1 MGGGAVTGNVIRPA
15 FAYRPLS
22 DASMGRQI
30 PVMPSTPQR
39 LADLLVPSRICMP
52 LLAGSVADAAAALCE
67 VLDLSGALSHA
78 DLLRERI
85 EEARSEDIVGLADRG
100 FVLHYR
106 TEAVRDVVVAIGI
119 APQEVVRVLDDQSL
133 QRGRV
138 VALVCAPPRQMARHL
153 QVVRAL
159 VRVLANP
166 DSVAAVLATETPAQV
181 LVLPQF
187 TGKELPAQLTVR
199 ELMSER
205 PRTVGP
211 EVPLRSAVLEMLRAG
226 LGGLPVVD
234 ESHRVIGM
242 LSERELL
249 RDLLSHYLPRAGGA
263 NALQPPA
270 AARRTVRDIMTR
282 QVLCV
287 APEQPI
293 AEVASLML
301 NKDVDRVPVVKD
313 DRLVGFLTRGD
324 IVRKLIGS

>member
-1 MGGGAVTGNVIRPA
+1 
-15 FAYRPLS
+15 
-22 DASMGRQI
+22 
-30 PVMPSTPQR
+30 MPIKPQR
-39 LADLLVPSRICMP
+39 LADLFVTSRVVMP
-52 LLAGSVADAAAALCE
+52 LTAGTVADAAAALC
-67 VLDLSGALSHA
+67 VSLDESGALSNG

-85 EEARSEDIVGLADRG
+85 EEARSEDIVGLADRA

-106 TEAVRDVVVAIGI
+106 TDAVRDLVVSIGI
-119 APQEVVRVLDDQSL
+119 APKDVVRILDDDEL
-133 QRGRV
+133 QRARLV
-138 VALVCAPPRQMARHL
+138 VLVCAPPRQMARHL
-153 QVVRAL
+153 QVVNAL
-159 VRVLANP
+159 VRVLSNP
-166 DSVAAVLATETPAQV
+166 LTVAAALAVDSPAR
-181 LVLPQF
+181 LLALPQF

-211 EVPLRSAVLEMLRAG
+211 DVPLRSAVLEMLRAG

-234 ESHRVIGM
+234 ESNRVIGM

-249 RDLLSHYLPRAGGA
+249 RDLLSHYLPRAGDV
-263 NALQPPA
+263 NAPQPPA

-287 APEQPI
+287 APEQPL

>member
-1 MGGGAVTGNVIRPA
+1 
-15 FAYRPLS
+15 
-22 DASMGRQI
+22 
-30 PVMPSTPQR
+30 MPITPQR
-39 LADLLVPSRICMP
+39 LADLLVASRVIMP
-52 LLAGSVADAAAALCE
+52 LTAGTVADAAEALC
-67 VLDLSGALSHA
+67 VSLDESGALSNA

-85 EEARSEDIVGLADRG
+85 EEARSEDIVGLADRA

-106 TEAVRDVVVAIGI
+106 TDAVRDLVVSIGVA
-119 APQEVVRVLDDQSL
+119 PKDVVRVLDDNEL
-133 QRGRV
+133 QRARLV
-138 VALVCAPPRQMARHL
+138 VLVCAPPRQMARHL
-153 QVVRAL
+153 QVVSAL
-159 VRVLANP
+159 VRVLSNP
-166 DSVAAVLATETPAQV
+166 ATVAAALAAETPAQ
-181 LVLPQF
+181 LVALAQF

-211 EVPLRSAVLEMLRAG
+211 EAPLRSAVLEMLRAG

-234 ESHRVIGM
+234 ESNRVIGM

-249 RDLLSHYLPRAGGA
+249 RDLLSHYLPRAGGV

-287 APEQPI
+287 APEQPL

>member
-1 MGGGAVTGNVIRPA
+1 MST
-15 FAYRPLS
+15 
-22 DASMGRQI
+22 
-30 PVMPSTPQR
+30 TPQR
-39 LADLLVPSRICMP
+39 LADLLVASRILLP
-52 LLAGSVADAAAALCE
+52 LLAGSVADAAEELC
-67 VLDLSGALSHA
+67 VSLDQSGALSNA

-85 EEARSEDIVGLADRG
+85 EEARAEDIVGLADRA

-106 TEAVRDVVVAIGI
+106 TEAVRDLVVAVGV
-119 APQEVVRVLDDQSL
+119 APKAVVRSLDDDEL
-133 QRGRV
+133 QRARLV
-138 VALVCAPPRQMARHL
+138 VLVCAPPRQMARHL
-153 QVVRAL
+153 QVVRAF
-159 VRVLANP
+159 VRVLSDPTN
-166 DSVAAVLATETPAQV
+166 VAAVLMAETPAQ
-181 LVLPQF
+181 LPALPPF

-199 ELMSER
+199 ELMTER

-211 EVPLRSAVLEMLRAG
+211 EAPLRTAVLEMLRAG

-234 ESHRVIGM
+234 ESNRVIGM

-249 RDLLSHYLPRAGGA
+249 RDLLSHYLPRAGSV

-287 APEQPI
+287 APEQPL

>member
-1 MGGGAVTGNVIRPA
+1 
-15 FAYRPLS
+15 
-22 DASMGRQI
+22 
-30 PVMPSTPQR
+30 MPTSPQR
-39 LADLLVPSRICMP
+39 VSDLLVASRIVMP
-52 LLAGSVADAAAALCE
+52 LVAGTVADAAEALCRA
-67 VLDLSGALSHA
+67 LDRSGALSNA

-85 EEARSEDIVGLADRG
+85 EEARSEDLVALADRA

-106 TEAVRDVVVAIGI
+106 TDAVRDLVVSIGVA
-119 APQEVVRVLDDQSL
+119 PNDVVRVLDDHAM
-133 QRGRV
+133 QRARLV
-138 VALVCAPPRQMARHL
+138 VLVCAPPRQLARHL
-153 QVVRAL
+153 QVVSAL
-159 VRVLANP
+159 VRVLSTA
-166 DSVAAVLATETPAQV
+166 SAVTAALSAETPGQLLA
-181 LVLPQF
+181 LPQF
-187 TGKELPAQLTVR
+187 AGLTLPAQLTVR

-211 EVPLRSAVLEMLRAG
+211 DVPLRSAVLEMLRAG
-226 LGGLPVVD
+226 VGGLPVVD
-234 ESHRVIGM
+234 ESNRVIGM

-263 NALQPPA
+263 NAPQPPA

-287 APEQPI
+287 APEQPL

-301 NKDVDRVPVVKD
+301 NKDVERVPVVKD

>member
-1 MGGGAVTGNVIRPA
+1 MP
-15 FAYRPLS
+15 
-22 DASMGRQI
+22 I
-30 PVMPSTPQR
+30 PPQR
-39 LADLLVPSRICMP
+39 LADLFVASRVVMP
-52 LLAGSVADAAAALCE
+52 LKAGTVADAAETLC
-67 VLDLSGALSHA
+67 VSLDQSGALSNA

-85 EEARSEDIVGLADRG
+85 EEARSEDIVGLADRA

-106 TEAVRDVVVAIGI
+106 SDAVRDLVVSIGVA
-119 APQEVVRVLDDQSL
+119 PKDVVRVLDDDGL
-133 QRGRV
+133 QRARLV
-138 VALVCAPPRQMARHL
+138 VLVCAPPRQMARHL
-153 QVVRAL
+153 QVVSAL
-159 VRVLANP
+159 VQVLSNP
-166 DSVAAVLATETPAQV
+166 SSVAAALAVETPAQ
-181 LVLPQF
+181 LLALPQF
-187 TGKELPAQLTVR
+187 TGKALPAQLTVR

-205 PRTVGP
+205 PRSVGP
-211 EVPLRSAVLEMLRAG
+211 DVPLRSAVLEMLRAG

-234 ESHRVIGM
+234 ESNRVIGM

-249 RDLLSHYLPRAGGA
+249 RDLLSHYLPRAGGV
-263 NALQPPA
+263 NAPQPPA

-287 APEQPI
+287 APEQPL

>member
-1 MGGGAVTGNVIRPA
+1 
-15 FAYRPLS
+15 
-22 DASMGRQI
+22 
-30 PVMPSTPQR
+30 MPTTPQR
-39 LADLLVPSRICMP
+39 LADLFVASRVVMP
-52 LLAGSVADAAAALCE
+52 LLAGTVADAAEELRLS
-67 VLDLSGALSHA
+67 LDVSGALSNA

-85 EEARSEDIVGLADRG
+85 EEARSEDIVGLADRA

-106 TEAVRDVVVAIGI
+106 TDAVRDLVVAIGL
-119 APQEVVRVLDDQSL
+119 APRNVVRVLDDDEL
-133 QRGRV
+133 QRARLV
-138 VALVCAPPRQMARHL
+138 VLVCAPPRQMARHL
-153 QVVRAL
+153 QVVSAL
-159 VRVLANP
+159 VRVLSNP
-166 DSVAAVLATETPAQV
+166 VSIAAALAVETPAQ
-181 LVLPQF
+181 LLALPQF

-211 EVPLRSAVLEMLRAG
+211 EAPLRSAVLEMLRAG

-234 ESHRVIGM
+234 ESNRVIGM

-249 RDLLSHYLPRAGGA
+249 RDLLSHYLPRAGGV

-287 APEQPI
+287 APEQPL

>member
-1 MGGGAVTGNVIRPA
+1 MRPV
-15 FAYRPLS
+15 FLCEPLRL
-22 DASMGRQI
+22 AGRHTQI
-30 PVMPSTPQR
+30 PPMPTTPQR
-39 LADLLVPSRICMP
+39 LADLLVASRVVMP
-52 LLAGSVADAAAALCE
+52 LTAGTVADAAEALC
-67 VLDLSGALSHA
+67 VSLDQSGALSNA

-85 EEARSEDIVGLADRG
+85 EEARSEDMVGLADRA

-106 TEAVRDVVVAIGI
+106 TDAVRDLVVSIGVA
-119 APQEVVRVLDDQSL
+119 PKDVVRVLDDDEL
-133 QRGRV
+133 QRARLV
-138 VALVCAPPRQMARHL
+138 VLVCAPPRQMARHH
-153 QVVRAL
+153 QVVSAF
-159 VRVLANP
+159 VRVLSSP
-166 DSVAAVLATETPAQV
+166 SSVAAALAAATPAQ
-181 LVLPQF
+181 LLALPQF

-234 ESHRVIGM
+234 ESNRVIGM

-287 APEQPI
+287 APEQPL

>member
-1 MGGGAVTGNVIRPA
+1 
-15 FAYRPLS
+15 
-22 DASMGRQI
+22 
-30 PVMPSTPQR
+30 MPTSPQR
-39 LADLLVPSRICMP
+39 VSDLLVASRIVMP
-52 LLAGSVADAAAALCE
+52 LLAGTVADAAEALCRA
-67 VLDLSGALSHA
+67 LDRSGALSNA

-85 EEARSEDIVGLADRG
+85 EEARSEDLVALADRA

-106 TEAVRDVVVAIGI
+106 TDAVRDLVVSIGVA
-119 APQEVVRVLDDQSL
+119 PNDVVRVLDDHAM
-133 QRGRV
+133 QRARLV
-138 VALVCAPPRQMARHL
+138 VLVCAPPRQLARHL
-153 QVVRAL
+153 QVVSAL
-159 VRVLANP
+159 VRVLSTA
-166 DSVAAVLATETPAQV
+166 STVTAALSAETPGQLLA
-181 LVLPQF
+181 LPQF
-187 TGKELPAQLTVR
+187 AGLTLPAQLTVR

-211 EVPLRSAVLEMLRAG
+211 DVPLRSAVLEMLRAG
-226 LGGLPVVD
+226 VGGLPVVD
-234 ESHRVIGM
+234 ESNRVIGM

-263 NALQPPA
+263 NAPQPPA

-287 APEQPI
+287 APEQPL

-301 NKDVDRVPVVKD
+301 NKDVERVPVVKD

>member
-1 MGGGAVTGNVIRPA
+1 
-15 FAYRPLS
+15 
-22 DASMGRQI
+22 
-30 PVMPSTPQR
+30 MPTSPQR
-39 LADLLVPSRICMP
+39 LADLLVASRIVMP
-52 LLAGSVADAAAALCE
+52 LRAATVADAAEALCGS
-67 VLDLSGALSHA
+67 LDRSGALSNS

-85 EEARSEDIVGLADRG
+85 EEARSEDIVALADRA

-106 TEAVRDVVVAIGI
+106 TEAVRELVVSIGVAPNDVL
-119 APQEVVRVLDDQSL
+119 RVLDDHAM
-133 QRGRV
+133 QRARLV
-138 VALVCAPPRQMARHL
+138 VLVCAPPRQLARHL
-153 QVVRAL
+153 QVVSAL
-159 VRVLANP
+159 VRVLSTA
-166 DSVAAVLATETPAQV
+166 STVTAALSAETPGQ
-181 LVLPQF
+181 LLGLPQF
-187 TGKELPAQLTVR
+187 AGLALPAQLTVR

-211 EVPLRSAVLEMLRAG
+211 DVPLRSAVLEMLRAG
-226 LGGLPVVD
+226 VGGLPVVD
-234 ESHRVIGM
+234 EANRVIGM

-263 NALQPPA
+263 NAPQPPA

-287 APEQPI
+287 APEQPL

-301 NKDVDRVPVVKD
+301 NKDVERVPVVQD

>member
-1 MGGGAVTGNVIRPA
+1 
-15 FAYRPLS
+15 
-22 DASMGRQI
+22 
-30 PVMPSTPQR
+30 MPITPQR
-39 LADLLVPSRICMP
+39 LADLLVASRVIMP
-52 LLAGSVADAAAALCE
+52 LTAGTVADAAEALC
-67 VLDLSGALSHA
+67 VSLDQSGALSNA

-85 EEARSEDIVGLADRG
+85 EEARSEDIVGLADRA

-106 TEAVRDVVVAIGI
+106 TDAVRDLVVSIGVA
-119 APQEVVRVLDDQSL
+119 PKDVVRVLDDDEL
-133 QRGRV
+133 QRARLV
-138 VALVCAPPRQMARHL
+138 VLVCAPPRQMARHL
-153 QVVRAL
+153 QVVSAL
-159 VRVLANP
+159 VRVLSNPAN
-166 DSVAAVLATETPAQV
+166 VAAALVAESPAQ
-181 LVLPQF
+181 LVALPQF

-211 EVPLRSAVLEMLRAG
+211 EAPLRSAVLEMLRAG

-234 ESHRVIGM
+234 ESNRVIGM

-287 APEQPI
+287 APEQPL

>member
-1 MGGGAVTGNVIRPA
+1 
-15 FAYRPLS
+15 
-22 DASMGRQI
+22 
-30 PVMPSTPQR
+30 MPTSPQR
-39 LADLLVPSRICMP
+39 VSDLLVASRIVMP
-52 LLAGSVADAAAALCE
+52 LVAGTVADAAEALCRA
-67 VLDLSGALSHA
+67 LDRSGALSNA

-85 EEARSEDIVGLADRG
+85 EEARSEDLVALADRA

-106 TEAVRDVVVAIGI
+106 TDAVRDLVVSIGVA
-119 APQEVVRVLDDQSL
+119 PNDVVRVLDDHAM
-133 QRGRV
+133 QRARV
-138 VALVCAPPRQMARHL
+138 VVLVCAPPRQLARHL
-153 QVVRAL
+153 QVVSAL
-159 VRVLANP
+159 VRVLSTA
-166 DSVAAVLATETPAQV
+166 STVTAALSAETPGQLLA
-181 LVLPQF
+181 LPQF
-187 TGKELPAQLTVR
+187 AGLTLPAQLTVR

-211 EVPLRSAVLEMLRAG
+211 DVPLRSAVLEMLRAG
-226 LGGLPVVD
+226 VGGLPVVD
-234 ESHRVIGM
+234 ESNRVIGM

-263 NALQPPA
+263 NAPQPPA

-287 APEQPI
+287 APEQPL

-301 NKDVDRVPVVKD
+301 NKDVERVPVVKD

>member
-1 MGGGAVTGNVIRPA
+1 
-15 FAYRPLS
+15 
-22 DASMGRQI
+22 
-30 PVMPSTPQR
+30 MPTSPQR
-39 LADLLVPSRICMP
+39 VSDLLVASRIVMP
-52 LLAGSVADAAAALCE
+52 LVAGTVADAAEALCRA
-67 VLDLSGALSHA
+67 LDRSGALSNA

-85 EEARSEDIVGLADRG
+85 EEARSEDLVALADRA

-106 TEAVRDVVVAIGI
+106 TDAVRDLVVSIGVA
-119 APQEVVRVLDDQSL
+119 PSDVVRVLDDHAM
-133 QRGRV
+133 QRARLV
-138 VALVCAPPRQMARHL
+138 VLVCAPPRQLARHL
-153 QVVRAL
+153 QVVSAL
-159 VRVLANP
+159 VRVLSTA
-166 DSVAAVLATETPAQV
+166 STVTAALSAETPEQLLA
-181 LVLPQF
+181 LPQF
-187 TGKELPAQLTVR
+187 AGLALPAQLTVR

-211 EVPLRSAVLEMLRAG
+211 DVPLRSAVLEMLRAG
-226 LGGLPVVD
+226 VGGLPVVD
-234 ESHRVIGM
+234 ESNRVIGM

-263 NALQPPA
+263 TAPQPPA

-287 APEQPI
+287 APEQPL

-301 NKDVDRVPVVKD
+301 NKDVERVPVVKD

>member
-1 MGGGAVTGNVIRPA
+1 
-15 FAYRPLS
+15 
-22 DASMGRQI
+22 
-30 PVMPSTPQR
+30 MPNSPQR
-39 LADLLVPSRICMP
+39 LADLLVASRIVMP
-52 LLAGSVADAAAALCE
+52 LMAGTVADAADALCT
-67 VLDLSGALSHA
+67 VLEQTGALSNA

-85 EEARSEDIVGLADRG
+85 EEARTEDMVGLADRA

-106 TEAVRDVVVAIGI
+106 TDAVRDLVVAIGV
-119 APQEVVRVLDDQSL
+119 APKPVVRVLDDAEQ
-133 QRGRV
+133 QRARLV
-138 VALVCAPPRQMARHL
+138 VLVCAPPRQMARHL
-153 QVVRAL
+153 QVVSAL
-159 VRVLANP
+159 VRVLSRP
-166 DSVAAVLATETPAQV
+166 DNVEAVLSAETPAEV
-181 LVLPQF
+181 HALPQF

-211 EVPLRSAVLEMLRAG
+211 EAPLRSAVLEMLRAG

-234 ESHRVIGM
+234 ESNRVIGM

-263 NALQPPA
+263 NAPQPPT

-287 APEQPI
+287 APEQPL

>member
-1 MGGGAVTGNVIRPA
+1 
-15 FAYRPLS
+15 
-22 DASMGRQI
+22 
-30 PVMPSTPQR
+30 MPITPQR
-39 LADLLVPSRICMP
+39 LADLLVASRVVMP
-52 LLAGSVADAAAALCE
+52 LTAGTVADAAEALC
-67 VLDLSGALSHA
+67 VALDQSGALSNA

-85 EEARSEDIVGLADRG
+85 EEARSEDIVGLADRA

-106 TEAVRDVVVAIGI
+106 TDAVRDLVVSIGVA
-119 APQEVVRVLDDQSL
+119 PKDVVRVLDDDEL
-133 QRGRV
+133 QRARLV
-138 VALVCAPPRQMARHL
+138 VLVCAPPRQMARHL
-153 QVVRAL
+153 QVVSAL
-159 VRVLANP
+159 VRVLSTP
-166 DSVAAVLATETPAQV
+166 SSVAAALAVETPAQ
-181 LVLPQF
+181 LVALPQF

-234 ESHRVIGM
+234 ESNRVIGM

-249 RDLLSHYLPRAGGA
+249 RDLLSHYLPRAGDA
-263 NALQPPA
+263 NAPQPPA

-287 APEQPI
+287 APEQPL

-313 DRLVGFLTRGD
+313 DRLIGFLTRGD

>member
-1 MGGGAVTGNVIRPA
+1 
-15 FAYRPLS
+15 
-22 DASMGRQI
+22 
-30 PVMPSTPQR
+30 MPTSPQR
-39 LADLLVPSRICMP
+39 VSDLLVASRIVMP
-52 LLAGSVADAAAALCE
+52 LLAGTVADAAEALCRA
-67 VLDLSGALSHA
+67 LDRSGALSNA

-85 EEARSEDIVGLADRG
+85 EEARSEDLVALADRA

-106 TEAVRDVVVAIGI
+106 TDAVRDLVVSIGVA
-119 APQEVVRVLDDQSL
+119 PNDVVRVLDDHAM
-133 QRGRV
+133 QRARLV
-138 VALVCAPPRQMARHL
+138 VLVCAPPRQLARHL
-153 QVVRAL
+153 QVVSAL
-159 VRVLANP
+159 VRVLSTA
-166 DSVAAVLATETPAQV
+166 SAVTAALSAETPGQLLA
-181 LVLPQF
+181 LPQF
-187 TGKELPAQLTVR
+187 AGLTLPAQLTVR

-211 EVPLRSAVLEMLRAG
+211 DVPLRSAVLEMLRAG
-226 LGGLPVVD
+226 VGGLPVVD
-234 ESHRVIGM
+234 ESNRVIGM

-287 APEQPI
+287 APEQPL

-301 NKDVDRVPVVKD
+301 NKDVERVPVVKD